1 VEAGELEADRA
12 RKPAGRTRSSRPGPL
27 TPEWRPLRGGSRCG
41 RGKGR
46 YERPAPLGSRTA
58 KCRDALILGKRN
70 RPWGSRTARLPELPN
85 AMLSTVSCASTGE
98 DITNFLLSRRAPA
111 LHWDH
116 GRRVHSPGQYS
127 ILGLARRPNKKTTKP
142 LCDRFTLN
150 KLECFKQARTLIEY
164 ISMG

>member
-1 VEAGELEADRA
+1 MVKIKDFTLAS
-12 RKPAGRTRSSRPGPL
+12 KN
-27 TPEWRPLRGGSRCG
+27 RGGGGPRAP
-41 RGKGR
+41 RG
-46 YERPAPLGSRTA
+46 
-58 KCRDALILGKRN
+58 
-70 RPWGSRTARLPELPN
+70 LPSAVN
-85 AMLSTVSCASTGE
+85 SCASTGE

-150 KLECFKQARTLIEY
+150 KLECFKQADSTRL
-164 ISMG
+164 